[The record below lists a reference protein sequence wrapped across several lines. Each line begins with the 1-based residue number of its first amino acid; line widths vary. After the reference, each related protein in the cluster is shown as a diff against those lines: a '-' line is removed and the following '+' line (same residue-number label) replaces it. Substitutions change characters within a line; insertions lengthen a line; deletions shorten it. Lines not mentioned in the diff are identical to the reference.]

1 MDLYL
6 GGGGQEDVLRR
17 FLICSQ
23 RVSLTSVDEV
33 KGHGLLLLDER
44 FLLSMRLEET
54 NTAVNR
60 GDGEHTWSCRASR
73 HWPPKWQACQ
83 TDVNLIFLCFY
94 PKSHLGNIFS
104 QHLYLIWGG
113 WTSQIICIMTVCQ
126 LIWGGSAA
134 HLWCSKQHT
143 WKSENSS
150 STKCRQYWSGNSWF
164 NELQEQEPKN

>member
-94 PKSHLGNIFS
+94 PKSHLGNLFNQHFASLPYMRRMNKSNNLYHDSVSADLRRLSCSSLVLKTTHLKIREFIFYQMS
-104 QHLYLIWGG
+104 SVLIRK
-113 WTSQIICIMTVCQ
+113 Q
-126 LIWGGSAA
+126 LI
-134 HLWCSKQHT
+134 
-143 WKSENSS
+143 
-150 STKCRQYWSGNSWF
+150 
-164 NELQEQEPKN
+164 